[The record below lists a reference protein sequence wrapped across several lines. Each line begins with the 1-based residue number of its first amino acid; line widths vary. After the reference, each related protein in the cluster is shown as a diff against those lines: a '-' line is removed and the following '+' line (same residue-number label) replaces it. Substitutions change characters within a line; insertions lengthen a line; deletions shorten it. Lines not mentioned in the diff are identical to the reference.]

1 MMKKTLLTLMALT
14 PAMLWAQTF
23 DFDLT
28 KPQPVY
34 NERDGYGYDLLPA
47 PDKGKAAEPFYF
59 SVRVDDGNYLVR
71 VVVGGKKNANT
82 TVRAE
87 GRRLMAEHI
96 VTAKAKDTKEEIPAF
111 VDEILKS
118 HTDYSELY
126 IDSLGGIYAPG
137 TPEPVRGKAKLYKN
151 KYHK

>member
-1 MMKKTLLTLMALT
+1 MAKNSKKEQEEKKVSQAEDKA
-14 PAMLWAQTF
+14 PEVNDEAQLNPENQENAEKEQPE
-23 DFDLT
+23 DKAPENQEDVDGEKAEDKAPE
-28 KPQPVY
+28 KP
-34 NERDGYGYDLLPA
+34 
-47 PDKGKAAEPFYF
+47 K
-59 SVRVDDGNYLVR
+59 
-71 VVVGGKKNANT
+71 
-82 TVRAE
+82 
-87 GRRLMAEHI
+87 
-96 VTAKAKDTKEEIPAF
+96 KAKDSKDEIPAF

>member
-1 MMKKTLLTLMALT
+1 MAKNSKKEQEEKKVSQAEDKA
-14 PAMLWAQTF
+14 PE
-23 DFDLT
+23 
-28 KPQPVY
+28 KP
-34 NERDGYGYDLLPA
+34 
-47 PDKGKAAEPFYF
+47 KKA
-59 SVRVDDGNYLVR
+59 N
-71 VVVGGKKNANT
+71 
-82 TVRAE
+82 
-87 GRRLMAEHI
+87 
-96 VTAKAKDTKEEIPAF
+96 DTKEEIPAF

>member
-1 MMKKTLLTLMALT
+1 MAKNSKKEQEEKKVSQAEDKA
-14 PAMLWAQTF
+14 PEVKDEAQLNPENQENAEKEQPE
-23 DFDLT
+23 DKAPE
-28 KPQPVY
+28 KP
-34 NERDGYGYDLLPA
+34 
-47 PDKGKAAEPFYF
+47 K
-59 SVRVDDGNYLVR
+59 
-71 VVVGGKKNANT
+71 
-82 TVRAE
+82 
-87 GRRLMAEHI
+87 
-96 VTAKAKDTKEEIPAF
+96 KAKDTKEEIPAF

>member
-1 MMKKTLLTLMALT
+1 MAKNSKKEQEEKKVSQAEDKA
-14 PAMLWAQTF
+14 PE
-23 DFDLT
+23 
-28 KPQPVY
+28 KP
-34 NERDGYGYDLLPA
+34 
-47 PDKGKAAEPFYF
+47 K
-59 SVRVDDGNYLVR
+59 
-71 VVVGGKKNANT
+71 
-82 TVRAE
+82 
-87 GRRLMAEHI
+87 
-96 VTAKAKDTKEEIPAF
+96 KAKDTQEEIPAF